1 MQMTYHWAEL
11 LGGKGAA
18 SRPSIRELW
27 EWPQTVDGL
36 LLIRLLLTLRGTRNH
51 CGFPRWLYPRHS
63 QSSGTY

>member
-11 LGGKGAA
+11 LAGKGEA

-51 CGFPRWLYPRHS
+51 CGFPWWLYPRHS